1 MSFFGNLLTNMDKLE
16 QDYLGPDYGYYKKIS
31 SPGELGMSGK
41 GSMGALSSDIAG
53 IVDYV
58 KVLVSG
64 SGRASKTGKP
74 LGDRYF
80 IQTGGQCKDYKTNKL
95 VTRSMYIDNVP
106 SSDIP
111 FISDVTGVEFPE
123 FRGIIPGIMDDL
135 DAINPLKMF
144 RAFTEG
150 SEPACAEV
158 TLPTIDQNDVQ
169 GTGSGFI
176 PIVELM
182 DLESDGKISGGT
194 VTTAMKNALNASSTS
209 NNVNTSNNSNDAN
222 KETFL
227 NMCDSILGNKVSDI
241 SDISNIKRLDNISNV
256 YMISFSLL
264 LMYITY
270 RMLQK

>member
-1 MSFFGNLLTNMDKLE
+1 MSFFGNLSTNMDKLE

-41 GSMGALSSDIAG
+41 GSMGALTNDIAG

-80 IQTGGQCKDYKTNKL
+80 LKTGGQCKDYKTNKV

-111 FISDVTGVEFPE
+111 FISDVTGVQFPE

-150 SEPACAEV
+150 SEPLCAEV
-158 TLPTIDQNDVQ
+158 TLPTIDQNDVE

-182 DLESDGKISGGT
+182 DLEGDGKIASGT
-194 VTTAMKNALNASSTS
+194 VTTAMKNALTS
-209 NNVNTSNNSNDAN
+209 KGNTATNTKTDKDKT

-227 NMCDSILGNKVSDI
+227 NMCDTMLGRKAIDVNRK
-241 SDISNIKRLDNISNV
+241 IKELDGVSNV
-256 YMISFSLL
+256 YLLSFSVLM
-264 LMYITY
+264 MYIIY